1 MSETE
6 KKAPD
11 RVLLMPGHPVS
22 AAYWR
27 ALSEH
32 YALCFLYPQAQEHA
46 ASLGIS
52 CGHLGQFFDADAQ
65 EFAANE
71 AARMVGTLHDRAWNF
86 KAFCGDLPHDLD
98 GRLNEWWPGYILSHA
113 QSLTQRVSAMEAL
126 AGKVKIAG
134 IVVHEDVAPDTR
146 SMVLWAR
153 ARGIPSVH
161 VPHANCHLRDDAG
174 PDIHR
179 ETRTDWIAA
188 SGQYMVEWYAR
199 HDFSRE
205 RIRVVGAPQMDALYQ
220 QRMERSAALHIW
232 NFDQNDRIAVYATTW
247 AQTTGLRGGWKD
259 EHAAGLE
266 AVLRLAKAQDM
277 RLIIKIHPNDAG
289 GVEKNLEDAMK
300 AAGVKG
306 RVARQ
311 HNHLALSVADLFIA
325 QGPSNMCIEAAIF
338 GVPAC
343 YLTTEGFDYQTSPLP
358 FRGAPEALEGAA
370 QMALESR
377 GDPLWQDF
385 IRFYNDAH
393 PEANAVERLT
403 EFVRGVCP

>member
-1 MSETE
+1 
-6 KKAPD
+6 
-11 RVLLMPGHPVS
+11 
-22 AAYWR
+22 
-27 ALSEH
+27 
-32 YALCFLYPQAQEHA
+32 
-46 ASLGIS
+46 
-52 CGHLGQFFDADAQ
+52 
-65 EFAANE
+65 
-71 AARMVGTLHDRAWNF
+71 
-86 KAFCGDLPHDLD
+86 
-98 GRLNEWWPGYILSHA
+98 
-113 QSLTQRVSAMEAL
+113 LTQRVSAMEAL
-126 AGKVKIAG
+126 AGKVKVAG
-134 IVVHEDVAPDTR
+134 VVVHEDVAPDTR

-161 VPHANCHLRDDAG
+161 VPHASCHLRDDAG

-188 SGQYMVEWYAR
+188 SGEYMAQWYTR
-199 HDFSRE
+199 HGFPRE

-220 QRMERSAALHIW
+220 QRMERDVARRIW
-232 NFDQNDRIAVYATTW
+232 NFGQDDRIAVYATTW

-343 YLTTEGFDYQTSPLP
+343 YLMTEGFDYQTSPLP
-358 FRGAPEALEGAA
+358 FRSMPEALEGTAR
-370 QMALESR
+370 MALESR

-403 EFVRGVCP
+403 EFVREVCP